1 MARTNREILT
11 GGSKYRQKQAKKY
24 GVEEVV
30 FNKDSRHEYL
40 TGFHK
45 RKVERQ
51 KKAKAFYEQQERQAK
66 IDERKRIREERQ
78 KEFEDKVK
86 ELDTVKSLR
95 LGGIDKGDE
104 DEEDGDNVEEAENNE
119 GSQIGWN
126 GFESDEKVTVVTQ
139 EAQDDDE
146 DKEAQDED
154 DDEEEDEDKEV
165 PLKGILHTKQFYK
178 IDDIRSLGDAVV
190 DEETTVTVDSVE
202 NPYMVKAG
210 ISLIDIAKQNHVNLL
225 KSEEVL
231 EKSIDRAKKY
241 AVICGVTKPKPKQK
255 KKKFRYLTKG
265 ERRENNR
272 KAKMS
277 KMKSRN
283 RE

>member
-30 FNKDSRHEYL
+30 FNKDSRQEYL

-51 KKAKAFYEQQERQAK
+51 KKAKNFFEQQERLAR
-66 IDERKRIREERQ
+66 IEERKKQREERQ
-78 KEFEDKVK
+78 KEFEDKMK
-86 ELDTVKSLR
+86 ELDTVKDLR
-95 LGGIDKGDE
+95 LGKTGID
-104 DEEDGDNVEEAENNE
+104 
-119 GSQIGWN
+119 S
-126 GFESDEKVTVVTQ
+126 
-139 EAQDDDE
+139 DDDE
-146 DKEAQDED
+146 DEGNKETEKNELNAESLTWNGFDSDEKKIVAEE
-154 DDEEEDEDKEV
+154 DDEEEEQEA
-165 PLKGILHTKQFYK
+165 PLKGILHTKHVYK
-178 IDDIRSLGDAVV
+178 IDDPRILGDAVV
-190 DEETTVTVDSVE
+190 DEETTVTVESVD
-202 NPYMVKAG
+202 NPYMVKSG
-210 ISLIDIAKQNHVNLL
+210 VSLAEIAKANHVNLQ

-241 AVICGVTKPKPKQK
+241 AVICGVSKEKPKPQK

-272 KAKMS
+272 KARAS
-277 KMKSRN
+277 KMKSKN
-283 RE
+283 RD